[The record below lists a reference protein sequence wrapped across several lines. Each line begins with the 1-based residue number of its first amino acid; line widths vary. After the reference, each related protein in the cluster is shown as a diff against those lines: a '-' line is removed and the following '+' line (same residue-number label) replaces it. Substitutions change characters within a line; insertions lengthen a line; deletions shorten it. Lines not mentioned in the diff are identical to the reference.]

1 MQTAKTW
8 ETKNIIKIM
17 YGLKVETHMK
27 VGTKNIFNPIKKM
40 FKAFY
45 LYIYYNNVIIFV
57 KFK

>member
-1 MQTAKTW
+1 
-8 ETKNIIKIM
+8 M